1 MIPALTV
8 GIILA
13 VSAAF
18 LWRLFG
24 GIHGSRSTRKKHP
37 NGEIDEAVLTDA
49 EREVRELDA
58 FATPDDAAEE
68 IPDWGPGA
76 PKP

>member
-1 MIPALTV
+1 MISALTV

-13 VSAAF
+13 GSATF
-18 LWRLFG
+18 LWWLFG
-24 GIHGSRSTRKKHP
+24 ALHGSRSTGKKHP
-37 NGEIDEAVLTDA
+37 TAEIDEAVLADA